1 MSRENVD
8 RFVEATE
15 AFNRGDVEAW
25 LKPYDPGVVFEPQV
39 AVVEGASVGHDG
51 MRAFAATIG
60 DLYDRFQVRFHDVRD
75 LGDRVLALGEASSI
89 GRGSDIRMDQPLA
102 IVASFR
108 EGRIVHFK
116 DYGEEA
122 DALKAVGLSE

>member
-25 LKPYDPGVVFEPQV
+25 LESYDPEAVFEPQI
-39 AVVEGASVGHDG
+39 AAVEGASVGHDG
-51 MRAFAATIG
+51 LRAFAATIG
-60 DLYDRFQVRFHDVRD
+60 DLYDRFQVRFYDVRD

-89 GRGSDIRMDQPLA
+89 GRGSGIGLDQPLA

-108 EGRIVHFK
+108 DGRIVHFK

-122 DALKAVGLSE
+122 QALEAVGLRE

>member
-1 MSRENVD
+1 MSQENVD

-15 AFNRGDVEAW
+15 AFNRGDVDAW
-25 LKPYDPGVVFEPQV
+25 LEPYDAEVVFEPQV
-39 AVVEGASVGHDG
+39 AAMEGASVGHDG
-51 MRAFAATIG
+51 LRAFAATIG
-60 DLYDRFQVRFHDVRD
+60 ELYDGFQVRFHDVRD
-75 LGDRVLALGEASSI
+75 LGERVLALGEASSI
-89 GRGSDIRMDQPLA
+89 GRGSGVRMDQPLA

-122 DALKAVGLSE
+122 EALEAVGLSE

>member
-1 MSRENVD
+1 MSEENVE

-25 LKPYDPGVVFEPQV
+25 LEPYDTEVVFEPQV
-39 AVVEGASVGHDG
+39 AAVEGASLGHDG
-51 MRAFAATIG
+51 MRVFAATIG

-75 LGDRVLALGEASSI
+75 LGEGVLALGEASSI
-89 GRGSDIRMDQPLA
+89 GRGSGVRMDQPLA

-108 EGRIVHFK
+108 DGQIVHFK
-116 DYGEEA
+116 DYGNEA
-122 DALKAVGLSE
+122 EALEAVGLSK